1 MPDSGKSVPADM
13 TTYTH
18 PDMVVDV
25 FAPRGWEEDTSGADR
40 GIFIYLSDEIW
51 NEQFRPNIVFIQ
63 RKAEAGIETLEG
75 LAAIQ
80 AEVEDSYADTLD
92 EYRLMHLDADTVG
105 VQGVPGLQ
113 RIASYTNPD
122 GIPLV
127 MFQWTAVHNGVHV
140 DLTITYPTE
149 LLGERAQLI
158 LNMGHS
164 LLWKES
170 AQ

>member
-1 MPDSGKSVPADM
+1 
-13 TTYTH
+13 
-18 PDMVVDV
+18 
-25 FAPRGWEEDTSGADR
+25 
-40 GIFIYLSDEIW
+40 
-51 NEQFRPNIVFIQ
+51 
-63 RKAEAGIETLEG
+63 
-75 LAAIQ
+75 
-80 AEVEDSYADTLD
+80 
-92 EYRLMHLDADTVG
+92 MHLDADTVG

-113 RIASYTNPD
+113 RIASYTNQD

-127 MFQWTAVHNGVHV
+127 MFQWTAVHNGVHI